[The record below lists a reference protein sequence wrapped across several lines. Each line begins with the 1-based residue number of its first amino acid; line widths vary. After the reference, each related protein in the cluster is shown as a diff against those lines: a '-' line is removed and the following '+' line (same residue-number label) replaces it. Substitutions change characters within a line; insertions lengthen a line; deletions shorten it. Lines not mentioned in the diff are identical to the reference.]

1 VTLLGSNTLNEAMGV
16 ADGVSTASGDP
27 RQIYV
32 IRNTGDAHP
41 LVSHL
46 DAVSPVSLTL
56 AAAFELQPRDGVYVD
71 ATPLT
76 RCNRAVNL
84 ILPSAQ
90 LVVDRK
96 YLSVIK

>member
-1 VTLLGSNTLNEAMGV
+1 MGV
-16 ADGVSTASGDP
+16 AGGVSTASGDS

-41 LVSHL
+41 LVFHP
-46 DAVSPVSLTL
+46 DAASPVCLEL
-56 AAAFELQPRDGVYVD
+56 AAVFELQLREVVHTC

-84 ILPSAQ
+84 ILPSAH
-90 LVVDRK
+90 LVVDSK
-96 YLSVIK
+96 YLSVII